1 MLFLHN
7 NKGLHDVFLSTETSW
22 QLVMESISGIDASL
36 RETVVDELE
45 NLIDVKYF
53 RDTLNISQ
61 AKHVQMVGLTG
72 WREVVLQATD
82 EVRLAIGLCL
92 FS

>member
-1 MLFLHN
+1 MTCFFLQ
-7 NKGLHDVFLSTETSW
+7 KQAGSLSW
-22 QLVMESISGIDASL
+22 NPL

-45 NLIDVKYF
+45 NLIDVK
-53 RDTLNISQ
+53 DTLNISQ
-61 AKHVQMVGLTG
+61 AKRVQMVGLTG

>member
-1 MLFLHN
+1 
-7 NKGLHDVFLSTETSW
+7 
-22 QLVMESISGIDASL
+22 MESISGIDAPL

-45 NLIDVKYF
+45 NLIDVK
-53 RDTLNISQ
+53 DTLNISQ
-61 AKHVQMVGLTG
+61 AKRVQMVGLTG

>member
-1 MLFLHN
+1 M
-7 NKGLHDVFLSTETSW
+7 FLSTETSW

-45 NLIDVKYF
+45 NLIDVK
-53 RDTLNISQ
+53 DTLNISQ
-61 AKHVQMVGLTG
+61 AKRVQMVGLTG